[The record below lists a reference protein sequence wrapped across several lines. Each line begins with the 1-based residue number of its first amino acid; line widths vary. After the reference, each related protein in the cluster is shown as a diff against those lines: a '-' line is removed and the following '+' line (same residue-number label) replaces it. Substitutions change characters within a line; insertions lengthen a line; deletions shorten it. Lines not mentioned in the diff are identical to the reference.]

1 MRDRCRTLW
10 ERHNAICSW
19 LLVTVVLLLAYGICE
34 ATLQYTK
41 IDNDAPVVFVLAV
54 VAISRVTYHMYYG
67 IAASLVSS
75 FAVNYF
81 FTYPYNYFT
90 LNIAGYPIDFV
101 CFTAVSLMVS
111 LLTYQLR
118 GETEKAVRHEQE
130 TVKLYQ
136 RNQKLE
142 EKKAAA
148 ELAAEKEKMRGNLL
162 RSVSHDLRTP
172 LTAVAGASSILM
184 QDDGKIS
191 LQERKKLAADIHEE
205 ALWLSQMVENLLSVT
220 RIQEQDSIQLKE
232 REELVEEVLEETVT
246 KFHRRFPQQRVE
258 VQVPAEILMVPMDA
272 MLIEQVLAN
281 LLENAVRHAGVKHA
295 IDLSVWREN
304 EKVWFSVRDYGRGI
318 AQEDLPVLFN
328 GGLRH
333 NDATR
338 GMGIGLSACM
348 TIIQAHGGML
358 MGENHPEGGALF
370 RFWLP
375 AGQYS
380 AEEIICES

>member
-1 MRDRCRTLW
+1 MRDRCRTFW

-184 QDDGKIS
+184 QDGGKIS

-375 AGQYS
+375 VGQYS

>member
-1 MRDRCRTLW
+1 MRERCRALW
-10 ERHNAICSW
+10 ERHNGVCSW
-19 LLVTVVLLLAYGICE
+19 LLVTAVLLLAYGVCE

-172 LTAVAGASSILM
+172 LTAVAGASSLLM

-191 LQERKKLAADIHEE
+191 PQERRKLAADIHEE
-205 ALWLSQMVENLLSVT
+205 VLWLSQMVENLLSVT
-220 RIQEQDSIQLKE
+220 RIQDQGSIQLKE
-232 REELVEEVLEETVT
+232 RDELVEEVLEETVT
-246 KFHRRFPQQRVE
+246 KFHRRFPQQQVE
-258 VQVPAEILMVPMDA
+258 VQVPAEILLVPMDA

-281 LLENAVRHAGVKHA
+281 LLENAVRHSGVKHS
-295 IDLSVWREN
+295 IDLSVWQAD
-304 EKVWFSVRDYGRGI
+304 EKVWFSVRDYGKGI
-318 AQEDLPVLFN
+318 AQEDLPGLFD

-348 TIIQAHGGML
+348 TIIQAHRGML

-375 AGQYS
+375 VGQYS

>member
-1 MRDRCRTLW
+1 MRDRCRTFW

-272 MLIEQVLAN
+272 MLIEQVLEN

-328 GGLRH
+328 GGLRY

-375 AGQYS
+375 VGQYS

>member
-1 MRDRCRTLW
+1 MRDRCRTFW

>member
-1 MRDRCRTLW
+1 MRDRCRTFW

-375 AGQYS
+375 VGQYS

>member
-148 ELAAEKEKMRGNLL
+148 ELVAEKEKMRGNLL

>member
-1 MRDRCRTLW
+1 MRDRCRTFW

-272 MLIEQVLAN
+272 MLIEQVLEN

-375 AGQYS
+375 VGQYS

>member
-172 LTAVAGASSILM
+172 LTAVAGARSILM

-220 RIQEQDSIQLKE
+220 RIQEQDFIQLKE

>member
-375 AGQYS
+375 VGQYS

>member
-148 ELAAEKEKMRGNLL
+148 ELVAEKEKMRGNLL

-375 AGQYS
+375 AGQHS